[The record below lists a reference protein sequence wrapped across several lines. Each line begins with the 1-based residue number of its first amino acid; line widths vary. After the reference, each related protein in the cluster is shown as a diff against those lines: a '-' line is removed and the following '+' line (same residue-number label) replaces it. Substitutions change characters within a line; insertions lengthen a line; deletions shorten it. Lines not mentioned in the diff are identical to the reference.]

1 MVLKGGYIA
10 IIGRP
15 NVGKSSLLNVL
26 VNEKLS
32 AVSPKPQTTRFNL
45 YGILNYED
53 AQFIFIDTP
62 GIIKKVHDK
71 LDKAILDEIKNA
83 ISDADILVLL
93 VEPKLPD
100 EEDLK
105 IIELLKSIKKP
116 TILAINKIDLIKDKK
131 ELLPIMENYSKLL
144 EFKEIIPIS
153 VLMRDGIDIL
163 LEQIRK
169 YLPNLEAPYYD
180 EDIITTK
187 PLRQIVADIIRE
199 KVYLLYKDEIPYAT
213 AVKVEEYIDP
223 EEHPEEKRDK
233 VYIRAIIYVEKASQ
247 KGIIIGEG
255 GKKIKELG
263 TKARKEIE
271 RLINKPV
278 YLELWVKVREYWR
291 RDESFI
297 RSLNSI

>member
-1 MVLKGGYIA
+1 MKGGYIA

-83 ISDADILVLL
+83 IFDADVLVLL

-105 IIELLKSIKKP
+105 IIELLKATKKP
-116 TILAINKIDLIKDKK
+116 TILAINKIDLIKDKRI
-131 ELLPIMENYSKLL
+131 LLPIMENYSKLF

-163 LEQIRK
+163 LEQLRK

-233 VYIRAIIYVEKASQ
+233 VYIRAIIYVEKDSQ

-278 YLELWVKVREYWR
+278 YLELWVKVREHWR

-297 RSLNSI
+297 KSLNSI